1 MICLHVDPSPKPR
14 KNLALLSLLILLQ
27 SIIIYACGPI
37 SKESS
42 AWVRVD
48 LQLQTETV
56 QQLARSGTGTRG
68 SELAVVVPATTRF
81 SEKGPLPSEALDWK
95 KVNTSNNTVSLL
107 LPVGE
112 SLRLFVY
119 RYTEDYSLIELEQG
133 LFSQS
138 LHLNSIDFG
147 QSDVFSVADPGT
159 TLLVNGQSSSMLTIQ
174 LAQQFSG
181 KLAQNYVRGAQ
192 VWADRVDSTGEGN
205 RQLDNDENVTS
216 SEPNGDYYLAPNY
229 VEFVLATE
237 GGFKLDSSGAYV
249 PAAPMLATIPED
261 GQTEVNITPLTTLVA
276 SAPEL
281 AATLAQS
288 GDWRAD
294 LASPVGIPGD
304 LMRIAKAAEAYWM
317 LLAGGSN
324 PIIQNTQQQFVALEI
339 LSQSLVLGGSS
350 SVLEDLP
357 ELMGQAASETMNN
370 PLVSRELS
378 EESKL
383 TISSELINLTTGLVE
398 LLPDNEIVVENSKLA
413 DFDQLNEKAFN
424 AAQAILCEFPEGV
437 SVQFD
442 PIILSIT
449 LVPTSV
455 NTVAV
460 RGAVSDDKIEAL
472 NAYWAINPPE
482 GLQADIDPILV
493 NATINQDGYVETI
506 LPMVNWDH
514 FGSVSLQLTECSP
527 VNVISATCN
536 WSAGSQQVS
545 CSFMD

>member
-1 MICLHVDPSPKPR
+1 
-14 KNLALLSLLILLQ
+14 
-27 SIIIYACGPI
+27 
-37 SKESS
+37 
-42 AWVRVD
+42 
-48 LQLQTETV
+48 
-56 QQLARSGTGTRG
+56 
-68 SELAVVVPATTRF
+68 
-81 SEKGPLPSEALDWK
+81 
-95 KVNTSNNTVSLL
+95 
-107 LPVGE
+107 
-112 SLRLFVY
+112 
-119 RYTEDYSLIELEQG
+119 
-133 LFSQS
+133 
-138 LHLNSIDFG
+138 
-147 QSDVFSVADPGT
+147 
-159 TLLVNGQSSSMLTIQ
+159 
-174 LAQQFSG
+174 
-181 KLAQNYVRGAQ
+181 
-192 VWADRVDSTGEGN
+192 
-205 RQLDNDENVTS
+205 
-216 SEPNGDYYLAPNY
+216 
-229 VEFVLATE
+229 
-237 GGFKLDSSGAYV
+237 
-249 PAAPMLATIPED
+249 
-261 GQTEVNITPLTTLVA
+261 
-276 SAPEL
+276 
-281 AATLAQS
+281 
-288 GDWRAD
+288 
-294 LASPVGIPGD
+294 
-304 LMRIAKAAEAYWM
+304 MRIAKAAEAYWM

-413 DFDQLNEKAFN
+413 DFDRLNEKAFN

-472 NAYWAINPPE
+472 SAYWAINPPE
-482 GLQADIDPILV
+482 DFQADVAPILV
-493 NATINQDGYVETI
+493 NATINPDGYVETI

-536 WSAGSQQVS
+536 WSAGSEQVS